1 MFLICGLGNPGKE
14 YIDTRHNIGFALIDK
29 LVSFYNFILYKK
41 DSKKEIFK
49 GVINNNSCFLLKP
62 LNFMNLSGQP
72 IREVMNFYKI
82 EKNRLFIVHDDLDLE
97 LGKVK
102 VKVGGGNGGHNGLSN
117 IDKMIGNDYYRI
129 RIGIDHPGEKHL
141 VSNYVLNKFNE
152 TEKDIINKQLNNIT
166 QNFELVLSDTGLF
179 LTKLSENK

>member
-29 LVSFYNFILYKK
+29 LVSFYNFTSYKK

-117 IDKMIGNDYYRI
+117 IDEMIGNDYHRI

-152 TEKDIINKQLNNIT
+152 TETDIINKQLNNIT

>member
-29 LVSFYNFILYKK
+29 LVIFYNFILYKK
-41 DSKKEIFK
+41 DSKKEMYK

-82 EKNRLFIVHDDLDLE
+82 EKKRLFIVHDDLDLE

-117 IDKMIGNDYYRI
+117 IDEMIGNDYYRI

-152 TEKDIINKQLNNIT
+152 TETDIINKQLNNIT